1 MYVVYVG
8 FMNHFRCETMAEA
21 IGRLECGRYH
31 TAEIF
36 KRHKDGRLE
45 KVYEYRRY

>member
-8 FMNHFRCETMAEA
+8 MLNHFRCENMAEA
-21 IGRLECGRYH
+21 IGWLEYYGYY

-45 KVYEYRRY
+45 KVYDYSR